1 MNDQT
6 FYAIWILSFILYF
19 TIYTLWIP
27 LKTQLR
33 IEKWLR
39 SSESDDT
46 LLLSLD
52 VIVKQIREQMLHDF
66 EEYMLPKAR
75 ENLQKFWSG
84 AMGNA
89 AKEIGKT
96 EEGSNLSM
104 LSNMAKDLSGQP
116 WYIQAA
122 ASKLLPLMENAAAKG
137 GTATKVAAPPMG
149 IGK

>member
-27 LKTQLR
+27 LKTQMR

-89 AKEIGKT
+89 AKELGKT

-122 ASKLLPLMENAAAKG
+122 ASKLLPLMENAAGKG
-137 GTATKVAAPPMG
+137 SAGSKPTPVSMG
-149 IGK
+149 ISK